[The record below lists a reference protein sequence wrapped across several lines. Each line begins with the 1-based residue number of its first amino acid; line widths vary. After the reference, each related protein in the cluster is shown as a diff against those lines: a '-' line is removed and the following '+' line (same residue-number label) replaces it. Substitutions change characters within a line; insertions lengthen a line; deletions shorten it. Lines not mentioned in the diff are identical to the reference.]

1 MFDLVLVTL
10 RPGVLFKEKESIVIF
25 KSRPVDMFLFDK
37 LRSLG
42 DAMTWIIMVDYT
54 QITDYDMSRW
64 FTVK

>member
-1 MFDLVLVTL
+1 
-10 RPGVLFKEKESIVIF
+10 
-25 KSRPVDMFLFDK
+25 MFLFDK